1 MTLGDKTVFV
11 TGAAR
16 GMGRGIAVEAARQGA
31 THVAITDVDTAG
43 LDETADLVRAVG
55 ADVHVA
61 VADLRDS
68 GAIRAAV
75 EGTVSW
81 ASGLD
86 VLVNNAGV
94 LDHFFTD
101 PAKATIAELPEG
113 AWDAVFAINVKAM
126 WLTAKYASAALRA
139 STRGPSIVNA
149 ASVAGMTGYRMPA
162 YTASKGAVIQLTRT
176 MAVDFAPDVRA
187 NCYAPG
193 TIRTPMSDANLAAGE
208 DPVAT
213 ERRMSGTHLIPRRG
227 TVEEVAQV
235 VCFLASDAAS
245 FLTGVVLPIDGG
257 TTAWRGVRE

>member
-1 MTLGDKTVFV
+1 MLGDKTVLV

-16 GMGRGIAVEAARQGA
+16 GMGREIAVEAARQGS
-31 THVAITDVDTAG
+31 THVAVTDVDKAG
-43 LDETADLVRAVG
+43 LDETADLVRAEG

-68 GAIRAAV
+68 GQIRAGV
-75 EGTVSW
+75 EGVVGW

-94 LDHFFTD
+94 LDHFFVE
-101 PAKATIAELPEG
+101 AEKATITDLPEE

-126 WLTAKYASAALRA
+126 WLTAKYASSALRA
-139 STRGPSIVNA
+139 SSRGPSIVNA
-149 ASVAGMTGYRMPA
+149 ASVAGLTGYRMPA
-162 YTASKGAVIQLTRT
+162 YTASKGAVVQLTRS
-176 MAVDFAPDVRA
+176 MAVDFAPDVRV

-193 TIRTPMSDANLAAGE
+193 TIATPMSDANLAAGE
-208 DPVAT
+208 DRAAT

-227 TVEEVAQV
+227 TVGEVAQV

-245 FLTGVVLPIDGG
+245 FLTGVVLPVDGG
-257 TTAWRGVRE
+257 TMAWRGVRD